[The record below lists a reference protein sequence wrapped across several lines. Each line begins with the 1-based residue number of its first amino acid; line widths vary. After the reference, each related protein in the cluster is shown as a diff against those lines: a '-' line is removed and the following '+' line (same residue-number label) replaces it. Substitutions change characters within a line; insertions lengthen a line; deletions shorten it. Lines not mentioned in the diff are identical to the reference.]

1 MDLVIRNA
9 TVVTMNR
16 SREVFEDGE
25 VVVQGNRIANVGP
38 ARRGRKTFS
47 RFIDAKGGIVIPGL
61 VHGHLHACQTLFRN
75 RADGLELLDW
85 LKQRIWPFEAAHD
98 AQSMRASA
106 ELTFV
111 ELIKSG
117 ATALLDMGTVRHYDE
132 VFSAARAA
140 GIRLVGG
147 KAMMDA
153 GQGVPRGLQEDT
165 EDSLRESVRLLE
177 TWHGADEG
185 RLRYA
190 LAPRFVLSCTEELL
204 IEVSRLAKTRG
215 VRIHTHASENPTEC
229 RVVREQTG
237 HDNVV
242 YFDKVGL
249 LGPHTTLAHCVHLS
263 PAEMKALKRTDTRV
277 THCPS
282 ANLKLAS
289 GFAAVPDLLEQKIS
303 VGLGADGA
311 PCNNNLDLWME
322 MRLAA
327 LIHKPRFGP
336 LAMSADQVFEMATLG
351 GARALGLEA
360 DIGSLEPGKKADLA
374 IVSLDDHAHA
384 MPAGEDVVSRLVHS
398 GQSQNVRTTVVDG
411 RVLMQE
417 RLLKTLDEADVLE
430 RAELHAERIAQI
442 AAERPSRSHG

>member
-1 MDLVIRNA
+1 MDLIVKNG
-9 TVVTMNR
+9 TVVTMNAA
-16 SREVFEDGE
+16 REVLTDAE
-25 VVVQGNRIANVGP
+25 VVISGNRITHVGP
-38 ARRGRKTFS
+38 ARRGRRTGLAQV
-47 RFIDAKGGIVIPGL
+47 IDAKGRIVIPGL

-85 LKQRIWPFEAAHD
+85 LRLRIWPLEAAHD

-106 ELTFV
+106 DLTFL

-153 GQGVPRGLQEDT
+153 GHGVPDALKEGT
-165 EDSLRESVRLLE
+165 EDALRESVRLLE

-190 LAPRFVLSCTEELL
+190 LAPRFVLSCSESLLRQTAELA
-204 IEVSRLAKTRG
+204 RTRG
-215 VRIHTHASENPTEC
+215 VRIHTHASENATEC
-229 RVVREQTG
+229 HIVKERTG

-242 YFDKVGL
+242 YFGKLGL
-249 LGPHTTLAHCVHLS
+249 LGPYTTLAHCVHLS
-263 PAEMKALKRTDTRV
+263 DDEIRALKGSYTCV

-289 GFAAVPDLLEQKIS
+289 GFARIPELLKEGIP
-303 VGLGADGA
+303 VALGADGA
-311 PCNNNLDLWME
+311 PCNNNLDLWVE

-327 LIHKPRFGP
+327 LIHKPKFGP
-336 LAMSADQVFEMATLG
+336 TAMSAQAVFELATLG
-351 GARALGLEA
+351 GARALGLE
-360 DIGSLEPGKKADLA
+360 DEIGSLEPGKKADLA
-374 IVSLDDHAHA
+374 VVALEGAHA
-384 MPAGEDVVSRLVHS
+384 TPAGDDVVARLVHS
-398 GQSQNVRTTVVDG
+398 AQSQDVRTVLVDG
-411 RVLMQE
+411 RVLMRE
-417 RLLKTLDEADVLE
+417 RVLRALDEDEVID
-430 RAELHAERIAQI
+430 RAELHAERLAQ
-442 AAERPSRSHG
+442 AVASPRLHG